1 MHYPKAGISQINSTG
16 MLLVLGGR
24 YYSGIG
30 SFELS
35 PAEDPGIGGALDFI
49 LNFSFKKSI

>member
-1 MHYPKAGISQINSTG
+1 